1 MKPIVITSYLP
12 LIASLRGYNRDAMIS
27 DLIAGLIVTIMLI
40 PQSLAY
46 ALLAGV
52 PPEVGMYACILP
64 LVAYAVFGTSRTLSV
79 GPVAIAS
86 LMTAVALG
94 QVAAAGTAD
103 YVSAAIM
110 LAFLS
115 GAFLLLLGVL
125 RLGFLAN
132 FLSHTVVSGFIT
144 ASGILIA
151 LSQMKHILG
160 ISAQGDTFLDLGWSL
175 LRHLPDVNYSALAV
189 GVSVVVFLLW
199 ARRGAVGVMT
209 HLGLSK
215 STAQL
220 VAKAAPVLGIVATI
234 ISAVVFDLNANGVA
248 LVGMVP
254 AGLPTLQ
261 LPVFS
266 LALVEALALPAI
278 AISIIGYVESI
289 SVGKTLGA
297 KRGQRVDGNQELIG
311 LGAANLASSISGG
324 FPVTGGFSRSVV
336 NFDAGAR
343 TQLAGIL
350 AAFGIALAALYLT
363 PVLYYLPQAT
373 LAATI
378 IVAVLSLIDFSILK
392 KTWTLSKSDF
402 FAVVLT
408 ILGTLLFGVEAGVAA
423 GVLVSL
429 GLYLYRTSKP
439 HIAEVGLIEG
449 TEHFRNVLRHTVS
462 THPEV
467 LSLRVDENLFFA
479 NASYLEDYI
488 YATLQK
494 KPRVKHLVLMCSACN
509 AVDYT
514 ALEVLEAINAHLQDL
529 GVTFHLSEIKGPVM
543 DRIEDTGFLEHLT
556 GHVYL
561 SQYQAY
567 TELSN
572 DMIHSSTT
580 TSPNPSPNPSP
591 INRLE

>member
-1 MKPIVITSYLP
+1 MKLSP
-12 LIASLRGYNRDAMIS
+12 LLAAVPLVGSLRGYNRESMLS
-27 DLIAGLIVTIMLI
+27 DLIAGLVVTVMLI

-52 PPEVGMYACILP
+52 PAEVGMYASILP
-64 LVAYAVFGTSRTLSV
+64 LVAYAIFGTSRTLSV

-94 QVAAAGTAD
+94 KVAETGSSD
-103 YVSAAIM
+103 YVSAAVL

-115 GAFLLLLGVL
+115 GGFLIALGVL

-151 LSQMKHILG
+151 LSQMKHIVG
-160 ISAQGDTFLDLGWSL
+160 VKAQGDTFFELLISL
-175 LRHLPDVNYSALAV
+175 LQHLPDVNYYALTV
-189 GVSVVVFLLW
+189 GVGVVCFLFW
-199 ARRGAVGVMT
+199 ARRGAA
-209 HLGLSK
+209 GLMAQWGMDLN
-215 STAQL
+215 TAQL
-220 VAKAAPVLGIVATI
+220 VAKAAPVVGIIVTI
-234 ISAVVFDLNANGVA
+234 AGAVIFDLDAKGVA
-248 LVGMVP
+248 LVGEVP
-254 AGLPTLQ
+254 AGLPGLH

-266 LALVEALALPAI
+266 LAMVELLIVPAM

-297 KRGQRVDGNQELIG
+297 KRGQRVDGNQELVG
-311 LGAANLASSISGG
+311 LGAANLASSFSGG

-336 NFDAGAR
+336 NFDAGAS
-343 TQLAGIL
+343 TQIAGIL
-350 AAFGIALAALYLT
+350 AAVGIALASLFLT

-378 IVAVLSLIDFSILK
+378 IVAVTGLIDVSIIT
-392 KTWTLSKSDF
+392 KTWKLSKSDF
-402 FAVVLT
+402 YAVALT
-408 ILGTLLFGVEAGVAA
+408 ILGTLVFGVEAGVAA

-429 GLYLYRTSKP
+429 CLYLYRTSKP

-449 TEHFRNVLRHTVS
+449 TEHFRNILRHKVS
-462 THPEV
+462 TRPEI

-479 NASYLEDYI
+479 NAGYLEEYI
-488 YATLQK
+488 HSALENN
-494 KPRVKHLVLMCSACN
+494 PEVRHLVLMCSACN
-509 AVDYT
+509 TIDYS
-514 ALEVLEAINAHLQDL
+514 ALEVLEAINGHLRNL
-529 GVTFHLSEIKGPVM
+529 NITFHLSEVKGPVM
-543 DRIEDTGFLEHLT
+543 DYIKDTGFLEHLT

-567 TELSN
+567 MDLSGSPQS
-572 DMIHSSTT
+572 DAMPLK
-580 TSPNPSPNPSP
+580 TS
-591 INRLE
+591 LDE

>member
-1 MKPIVITSYLP
+1 MKLSP
-12 LIASLRGYNRDAMIS
+12 LLAAVPLVGSLRGYNRESMLS
-27 DLIAGLIVTIMLI
+27 DLIAGLVVTAMLI

-52 PPEVGMYACILP
+52 PAEVGMYASILP
-64 LVAYAVFGTSRTLSV
+64 LVAYAIFGTSRTLSV

-94 QVAAAGTAD
+94 KVAETGSSD
-103 YVSAAIM
+103 YVSAAVL

-115 GAFLLLLGVL
+115 GGFLIALGVL

-151 LSQMKHILG
+151 LSQMKHIAG
-160 ISAQGDTFLDLGWSL
+160 VKAQGDTFFELLMSL
-175 LRHLPDVNYSALAV
+175 LQHLPNLNYHALTV
-189 GVSVVVFLLW
+189 GVGVVCFLFW
-199 ARRGAVGVMT
+199 ARRGAAGLLAQ
-209 HLGLSK
+209 LGMDVN
-215 STAQL
+215 TAQL
-220 VAKAAPVLGIVATI
+220 VAKAAPVFGIIVTI
-234 ISAVVFDLNANGVA
+234 AGTVIFDLAGKGVA
-248 LVGMVP
+248 LVGEVP
-254 AGLPTLQ
+254 AGLPSLQ

-266 LALVEALALPAI
+266 LAMVELLIVPAM

-297 KRGQRVDGNQELIG
+297 KRGQRVDGNQELVG
-311 LGAANLASSISGG
+311 LGAANLASSFSGG

-336 NFDAGAR
+336 NFDAGAS

-350 AAFGIALAALYLT
+350 AAVGIALASLFLT
-363 PVLYYLPQAT
+363 PVLFYLPQAT

-378 IVAVLSLIDFSILK
+378 IVAVTGLIDVSIIT
-392 KTWTLSKSDF
+392 KTWKLSKSDF
-402 FAVVLT
+402 YAVALT
-408 ILGTLLFGVEAGVAA
+408 ILGTLVFGVEAGVAA

-429 GLYLYRTSKP
+429 CLYLYRTSKP

-449 TEHFRNVLRHTVS
+449 TEHFRNILRHKVS
-462 THPEV
+462 TRPEI

-479 NASYLEDYI
+479 NAGYLEEYI
-488 YATLQK
+488 HSALENN
-494 KPRVKHLVLMCSACN
+494 PEVRHLVLMCSACN
-509 AVDYT
+509 TIDYS
-514 ALEVLEAINAHLQDL
+514 ALEVLEAINGHLRNL
-529 GVTFHLSEIKGPVM
+529 NITFHLSEVKGPVM
-543 DRIEDTGFLEHLT
+543 DYIKDTGFLEHLT

-567 TELSN
+567 MDLSGSPQS
-572 DMIHSSTT
+572 DAMPLK
-580 TSPNPSPNPSP
+580 TS
-591 INRLE
+591 LDE

>member
-1 MKPIVITSYLP
+1 MKPIVIINHLP

-52 PPEVGMYACILP
+52 PPEIGMYACILP

-94 QVAAAGTAD
+94 QVAEAGTAD

-115 GAFLLLLGVL
+115 GVFLLLLGVL

-160 ISAQGDTFLDLGWSL
+160 ISAQGDTLLDLGWSL
-175 LRHLPDVNYSALAV
+175 LRHLPDVNYYAMAV
-189 GVSVVVFLLW
+189 GASVVVFLLW

-209 HLGLSK
+209 RVGLSK

-234 ISAVVFDLNANGVA
+234 ISAVVFDLNASGVA

-350 AAFGIALAALYLT
+350 AALGIALAALYLT

-392 KTWTLSKSDF
+392 KTWKLSKSDF

-462 THPEV
+462 TNPQV

-488 YATLQK
+488 YGALQK
-494 KPRVKHLVLMCSACN
+494 NPRVKHLVLMCSACN

-514 ALEVLEAINAHLQDL
+514 ALEVLEAINAHLKDL

-567 TELSN
+567 TELN
-572 DMIHSSTT
+572 HEVIQSSIA
-580 TSPNPSPNPSP
+580 TSPSPSPNDKQ
-591 INRLE
+591 E

>member
-1 MKPIVITSYLP
+1 MKLSP
-12 LIASLRGYNRDAMIS
+12 LLAAVPLVGSLRGYNRESMLS
-27 DLIAGLIVTIMLI
+27 DLIAGLVVTVMLI

-52 PPEVGMYACILP
+52 PAEVGMYASILP
-64 LVAYAVFGTSRTLSV
+64 LVAYAIFGTSRTLSV

-94 QVAAAGTAD
+94 KVAETGSSD
-103 YVSAAIM
+103 YVSAAVL

-115 GAFLLLLGVL
+115 GGFLIALGVL

-151 LSQMKHILG
+151 LSQMKHIVG
-160 ISAQGDTFLDLGWSL
+160 VKAQGDTFFELLISL
-175 LRHLPDVNYSALAV
+175 LQHLPDVNYYALTV
-189 GVSVVVFLLW
+189 GVGVVCFLFW
-199 ARRGAVGVMT
+199 ARRGAAGLMAQWGVD
-209 HLGLSK
+209 LN
-215 STAQL
+215 TAQL
-220 VAKAAPVLGIVATI
+220 VAKAAPVVGIIVTI
-234 ISAVVFDLNANGVA
+234 AGAVIFDLDAKGVA
-248 LVGMVP
+248 LVGEVP
-254 AGLPTLQ
+254 AGLPGLH

-266 LALVEALALPAI
+266 LAMVELLIVPAM

-297 KRGQRVDGNQELIG
+297 KRGQRVDGNQELVG
-311 LGAANLASSISGG
+311 LGAANLASSFSGG

-336 NFDAGAR
+336 NFDAGAS
-343 TQLAGIL
+343 TQIAGIL
-350 AAFGIALAALYLT
+350 AAIGISLASLFLT

-378 IVAVLSLIDFSILK
+378 IVAVTGLIDVSIIT
-392 KTWTLSKSDF
+392 KTWKLSKSDF
-402 FAVVLT
+402 YAVALT
-408 ILGTLLFGVEAGVAA
+408 ILGTLVFGVEAGVAA

-429 GLYLYRTSKP
+429 CLYLYRTSKP

-449 TEHFRNVLRHTVS
+449 TEHFRNILRHKVS
-462 THPEV
+462 TRPEI

-479 NASYLEDYI
+479 NAGYLEEYI
-488 YATLQK
+488 HSALENN
-494 KPRVKHLVLMCSACN
+494 PEVRHLVLMCSACN
-509 AVDYT
+509 TIDYS
-514 ALEVLEAINAHLQDL
+514 ALEVLEAINGHLRNL
-529 GVTFHLSEIKGPVM
+529 NITFHLSEVKGPVM
-543 DRIEDTGFLEHLT
+543 DYIKDTGFLEHLT

-567 TELSN
+567 MDLSGSPQS
-572 DMIHSSTT
+572 DAMPLK
-580 TSPNPSPNPSP
+580 TS
-591 INRLE
+591 LDE